1 MSKLNFVTSFPLNQ
15 EPPISPF
22 KISHLV
28 LKCLKNGSPPH
39 NEFHEFPHLKLKAFL
54 PFPKEKML
62 FQCASNEKLIFSKNT
77 RSASPSPKHHRKHS
91 DNNDLKNIKEEEK
104 KLREKLKTLGK
115 AIKKSLVCDKF
126 AIDLSFKIMHQISRF

>member
-1 MSKLNFVTSFPLNQ
+1 MSKPNFFNSFSPNQ

-28 LKCLKNGSPPH
+28 LKCLKNGSPAH

-54 PFPKEKML
+54 PIPKEKTF
-62 FQCASNEKLIFSKNT
+62 FQCVSNEKMLLSKNI

-91 DNNDLKNIKEEEK
+91 DSLKNIKEEEN
-104 KLREKLKTLGK
+104 KLREQLEALGN
-115 AIKKSLVCDKF
+115 AIKKSFVCDKF
-126 AIDLSFKIMHQISRF
+126 TIDLSFKIMHQISRFY